1 MKRLTVDTDLS
12 FCDIAQC
19 DSIPGGSF
27 CEDGRCDQ
35 RRCYEKLREYE
46 RSDLEPETLQK
57 VQGLL
62 KELKDARQT
71 VELMDACGKR
81 VCSSEEHWGC
91 PYGNEGMTDCAVLL
105 EAAYEDTIEK
115 LLAQQAVRDE
125 KTRRFTLQQCK
136 DMMLITMHEDF
147 GWGEERLK
155 KLSDCYDQTF
165 MTYAEM
171 CLADAKTDKQ
181 IWFTQ
186 GKVDECLKKACG
198 KYFVPWDERYR

>member
-1 MKRLTVDTDLS
+1 MAKQS
-12 FCDIAQC
+12 
-19 DSIPGGSF
+19 GS
-27 CEDGRCDQ
+27 
-35 RRCYEKLREYE
+35 
-46 RSDLEPETLQK
+46 LQK
-57 VQGLL
+57 L
-62 KELKDARQT
+62 A
-71 VELMDACGKR
+71 
-81 VCSSEEHWGC
+81 
-91 PYGNEGMTDCAVLL
+91 
-105 EAAYEDTIEK
+105 
-115 LLAQQAVRDE
+115 AQQAVRDE

-186 GKVDECLKKACG
+186 GKTVQIIRRMPHEYQKDHHKRDRVEHH
-198 KYFVPWDERYR
+198 

>member
-1 MKRLTVDTDLS
+1 MKRLTVDTDLP
-12 FCDIAQC
+12 FCDIAKC
-19 DSIPGGSF
+19 DFIPGGSF

-46 RSDLEPETLQK
+46 RSDLEPETLRK
-57 VQGLL
+57 AQGLL

-91 PYGNEGMTDCAVLL
+91 QYGNEGMTDCAVLL
-105 EAAYEDTIEK
+105 A
-115 LLAQQAVRDE
+115 AQQAVRDE

-165 MTYAEM
+165 MSYAEM

-186 GKVDECLKKACG
+186 GKVDERLKKACG